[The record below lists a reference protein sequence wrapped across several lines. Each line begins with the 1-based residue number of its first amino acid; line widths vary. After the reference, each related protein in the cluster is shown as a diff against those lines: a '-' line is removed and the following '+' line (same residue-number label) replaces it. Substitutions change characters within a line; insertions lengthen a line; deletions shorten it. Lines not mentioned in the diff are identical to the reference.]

1 MKHKKALVI
10 SFTLASSLMSGHAMA
25 AYAGV
30 SMDNALAG
38 AGLLNTIISS
48 GNKAGAFSAAD
59 NAKGGI
65 YFFRENIR
73 ADKLIKDFDKVLPIE
88 KYGKVGAR
96 SQEVRQ
102 IIVTGNDVT
111 LSGNVW
117 YETGKSGSLHL
128 VQLSLA
134 PYSPIAV
141 EIPGIGKLIV
151 PGTGDFGDLPEMN
164 EPANDVSVIFPSLEA
179 PSAEDDIPLLPD
191 DLNVSWPDDGSVSAE
206 PVSTDTTSAP
216 ADDTDAAAQAAA
228 DAAAQAAADAAAQA
242 AADAAAQAAADAAAQ
257 AAADAAAQAAADA
270 AAQAAA
276 DAAANAGGNGIGNG
290 VGNGNGPPDHSNA
303 GGNGHGHGHS

>member
-25 AYAGV
+25 AY
-30 SMDNALAG
+30 
-38 AGLLNTIISS
+38 
-48 GNKAGAFSAAD
+48 AGAFSAAD

-228 DAAAQAAADAAAQA
+228 DAAA
-242 AADAAAQAAADAAAQ
+242 
-257 AAADAAAQAAADA
+257 
-270 AAQAAA
+270 
-276 DAAANAGGNGIGNG
+276 NAGGNGIGNG